1 VLEAAAGDGAAAG
14 APPVA
19 AAVDLAEMPDEADV
33 PPLVAAVVVAADVVD
48 VDVAVEEGVA
58 AAIGG
63 SPTAPDDPLVSAAP
77 ATPEAVAAVWAA
89 PGPASATSS
98 GRTIRTIRNSWAM
111 AASDPNL
118 TPFMR
123 RIPHR
128 SSLARLS
135 RMLSAPHRHSL
146 ESGNPAPKCS
156 VACPVQ
162 AGQALHRS
170 LAGARSAALEAAGA
184 LRLHHR
190 ECVEIPAAHAYRAFI
205 SARSPA
211 TLQSWITSSNN
222 HSRARS
228 RAGSLQIRRT
238 A

>member
-1 VLEAAAGDGAAAG
+1 LVPARNGSVTEAPDGRHITQCGAPLEAAAGDGAAAAG

-98 GRTIRTIRNSWAM
+98 GRTIRTIRNSWA
-111 AASDPNL
+111 N
-118 TPFMR
+118 
-123 RIPHR
+123 
-128 SSLARLS
+128 
-135 RMLSAPHRHSL
+135 
-146 ESGNPAPKCS
+146 GS
-156 VACPVQ
+156 V
-162 AGQALHRS
+162 H
-170 LAGARSAALEAAGA
+170 
-184 LRLHHR
+184 
-190 ECVEIPAAHAYRAFI
+190 
-205 SARSPA
+205 
-211 TLQSWITSSNN
+211 
-222 HSRARS
+222 
-228 RAGSLQIRRT
+228 
-238 A
+238 